1 MSNLNKVLKL
11 LPSLSRSEL
20 EAVVIAATDLMARE
34 DAMKGDAAASARTH
48 ASKGAP
54 PPSGGAPAAGK
65 RGRGKGYWI
74 EAKIING
81 CGPYLYRRWREGGR
95 VRSEYIGKAGG

>member
-1 MSNLNKVLKL
+1 MSELNKVLRL

-20 EAVVIAATDLMARE
+20 EAVVIAATDLMGRKDFESSDTAR
-34 DAMKGDAAASARTH
+34 GTTQHTGNPS
-48 ASKGAP
+48 
-54 PPSGGAPAAGK
+54 SGGAPGGAPKG
-65 RGRGKGYWI
+65 RGRGRGYWI